1 MKRVKVNITIDT
13 ENELTDEQVY
23 QAMFDFKYR
32 MEGYHTDGLDFLK
45 GADIGFKKDFERSE
59 ITTLP

>member
-1 MKRVKVNITIDT
+1 MKRVKVSITIDT
-13 ENELTDEQVY
+13 ENELTDIQIY

-45 GADIGFKKDFERSE
+45 GADIAFDSKYKV
-59 ITTLP
+59 TTLP

>member
-1 MKRVKVNITIDT
+1 
-13 ENELTDEQVY
+13 
-23 QAMFDFKYR
+23 MFDFKYR

>member
-1 MKRVKVNITIDT
+1 MKRVKVSITIDT
-13 ENELTDEQVY
+13 ENELTNEQIY

-32 MEGYHTDGLDFLK
+32 MEGYHTEGLKFLV
-45 GADIGFKKDFERSE
+45 GAEIGFKSDFERSE